1 MKKNMI
7 FVASTLFWGFLLWG
21 KKKIIAKKKDTINK
35 ITILN
40 EIQERWM
47 TLRDRNVRLAD
58 LLKEKSYRR
67 VVIYGLGVN
76 GDHLA
81 EELLQ
86 TDIDVIG
93 MDRKEIFDNYP
104 FPILKPDVTELDVDL
119 FIVTPIF
126 HTEEICKQL
135 RETQHADIITLE
147 ELIREGERSMYYIS

>member
-1 MKKNMI
+1 
-7 FVASTLFWGFLLWG
+7 
-21 KKKIIAKKKDTINK
+21 
-35 ITILN
+35 
-40 EIQERWM
+40 M